1 MGEERYK
8 GIKEIVRANEGD
20 ITKKKGEADYVV
32 VDPRNVRHE
41 SRRNISYQGVYH
53 LIGTYGAG

>member
-41 SRRNISYQGVYH
+41 SRRNISHQGVYH

>member
-20 ITKKKGEADYVV
+20 ITKKKREADYVV